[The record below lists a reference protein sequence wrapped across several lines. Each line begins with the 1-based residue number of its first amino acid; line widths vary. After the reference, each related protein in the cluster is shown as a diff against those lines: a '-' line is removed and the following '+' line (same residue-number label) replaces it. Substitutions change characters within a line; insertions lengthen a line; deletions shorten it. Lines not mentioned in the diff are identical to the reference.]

1 MTNIT
6 VELTDTE
13 YKAIQFIAMSPQE
26 WVDNSVK
33 NRARK
38 AIDSICEILI
48 EHCNENSIAIA
59 VGKEAQVAQA
69 YELDLV
75 ENLAD
80 VDVTL
85 PSAP

>member
-38 AIDSICEILI
+38 AIDSICEIVI
-48 EHCNENSIAIA
+48 EHCNENNIAIA

-69 YELDLV
+69 YKLDLV
-75 ENLAD
+75 KNLAD
-80 VDVTL
+80 VEIKV
-85 PSAP
+85 PSV

>member
-6 VELTDTE
+6 VELSDTE
-13 YKAIQFIAMSPQE
+13 YKAMQFIAFSPQD
-26 WVDNSVK
+26 WVDNVVR

-38 AIDSICEILI
+38 AIDSICEIVI
-48 EHCNENSIAIA
+48 EHCNENGIAIA

-75 ENLAD
+75 DNLAD

>member
-38 AIDSICEILI
+38 AIDSICEIVI
-48 EHCNENSIAIA
+48 EHCNENDIAIA

-75 ENLAD
+75 KNLAD
-80 VDVTL
+80 VEIKV
-85 PSAP
+85 PSV

>member
-13 YKAIQFIAMSPQE
+13 YKAMQFIAMSPQE

-59 VGKEAQVAQA
+59 IGKEAQVAQA
-69 YELDLV
+69 YELGLV
-75 ENLAD
+75 EAVAD
-80 VDVTL
+80 IDVTL
-85 PSAP
+85 PSVP

>member
-75 ENLAD
+75 KNLAD
-80 VDVTL
+80 VEIKV
-85 PSAP
+85 PSV

>member
-1 MTNIT
+1 MTSIT
-6 VELTDTE
+6 VKLTDTE
-13 YKAIQFIAMSPQE
+13 YKAMQFIAMSPQE
-26 WVDNSVK
+26 WVENSAK

-75 ENLAD
+75 ENLED
-80 VDVTL
+80 VEVST
-85 PSAP
+85 PV

>member
-13 YKAIQFIAMSPQE
+13 YKAMQFIAMSPQE

-59 VGKEAQVAQA
+59 IGKEAQVAQA
-69 YELDLV
+69 YELGLV

-80 VDVTL
+80 VEVTL

>member
-1 MTNIT
+1 MTSIT
-6 VELTDTE
+6 VKLTDTE
-13 YKAIQFIAMSPQE
+13 YKAMQFIAMSPQE

-59 VGKEAQVAQA
+59 IGKEAQVAQA
-69 YELDLV
+69 YELGLV
-75 ENLAD
+75 EAVAD
-80 VDVTL
+80 IDVTL
-85 PSAP
+85 PSVP

>member
-13 YKAIQFIAMSPQE
+13 YKAMQFIAMSPQE

-75 ENLAD
+75 KNLAD
-80 VDVTL
+80 VEIKV
-85 PSAP
+85 PSV